1 MQEVIITNKKLDY
14 LLKLAECKNLILYSK
29 TGNIDYFKLDD
40 RIRRDLSNLD
50 LEILYA
56 DTRDYDIAYALSQ
69 CIGAKFLKI
78 KTEALL
84 NKNKQYIFISEY
96 GISKE
101 LDSLIMRLSIYN
113 ITYLVSHDLEALSV
127 LIAKFLYPYKIEG
140 NANILLNMLD
150 SSIKEISRENF

>member
-1 MQEVIITNKKLDY
+1 
-14 LLKLAECKNLILYSK
+14 
-29 TGNIDYFKLDD
+29 LDD

-84 NKNKQYIFISEY
+84 NRNKQYIFISEY
-96 GISKE
+96 AMSKE

-127 LIAKFLYPYKIEG
+127 LITKFLYPYKIEG
-140 NANILLNMLD
+140 NANIILNMLD
-150 SSIKEISRENF
+150 SSIKEIPRENF

>member
-1 MQEVIITNKKLDY
+1 MS
-14 LLKLAECKNLILYSK
+14 ECKNLILYSK
-29 TGNIDYFKLDD
+29 TGNINYFKLDD

-84 NKNKQYIFISEY
+84 NRNKQYIFISEY
-96 GISKE
+96 AMSKE

-127 LIAKFLYPYKIEG
+127 LITKFLYPYKIEG
-140 NANILLNMLD
+140 NANIILNMLD